1 MNKLKSFGSLEFNKI
16 SQNTE
21 LKYYG
26 SDKVDREFNEI
37 YFKEILPLIS
47 KSFLILSAET
57 CDNQLRGNTGGLLEV
72 ITKEKANQVKEKIN
86 SYIDLQVEQNIKIFR
101 D

>member
-1 MNKLKSFGSLEFNKI
+1 MKR
-16 SQNTE
+16 
-21 LKYYG
+21 
-26 SDKVDREFNEI
+26 VDEEFNEM

-47 KSFLILSAET
+47 KSFLILSSNI
-57 CDNQLRGNTGGLLEV
+57 CDNQLNGFAANSGMKA

-86 SYIDLQVEQNIKIFR
+86 SYIDLQVEQNIKTFR